1 MTGRY
6 YGDGST
12 YPWYAPAGYIRQHQA
27 HLKALKMSETDSII
41 RASKNFTMIKSV
53 HRHQSGKGA
62 RFQNHKVT
70 SYKIAANYFIMGEG
84 KRQSRDAEVSALIN
98 ADFDRSRSNGR
109 TTWKF
114 YNQRDADKAWVLLGL
129 KYS

>member
-41 RASKNFTMIKSV
+41 RTSKNFTMIKSV

-109 TTWKF
+109 TTSVS
-114 YNQRDADKAWVLLGL
+114 YTHLTLPTI
-129 KYS
+129 YSV

>member
-6 YGDGST
+6 YSDGST
-12 YPWYAPAGYIRQHQA
+12 YPWYAAAGYARQHKA

-41 RASKNFTMIKSV
+41 RTSKNFTMIKSV
-53 HRHQSGKGA
+53 HRHQIGRGA

-70 SYKIAANYFIMGEG
+70 SWIIKPTANLPSRRVAEAAQLAGPHFIRMPNDPFKQTYYQE
-84 KRQSRDAEVSALIN
+84 
-98 ADFDRSRSNGR
+98 
-109 TTWKF
+109 WK
-114 YNQRDADKAWVLLGL
+114 YYDQKSADKAWVLLGL